1 MEFPDADTVDELVDD
16 VSFPTFATV
25 RQTPDT
31 DRVADVPA
39 AARDAAE
46 RLLSDRPTELDAGA
60 SVAVGLGSRGIT
72 DVVPVASAVVAVLR
86 ERGFDPFVVPAMGS
100 HGGASAVGQRR
111 TLDALGL
118 NEASLDCP
126 IDARMETVVLERDDG
141 GPDAHL
147 ATAVAE
153 ADAFLVVN
161 RVKPH
166 TNFTGDVESGLCKM
180 TAIGLGKRP
189 GAAAVHA
196 RAAEEGYVPA
206 IVETMETIRAASPAA
221 FLGGVAVVENFAE
234 ETARVAGVPA
244 ADLPGA
250 EAELLDDA
258 RAAMATLPVSDLD
271 VLVVERLG
279 KDVSG
284 TGMDTNV
291 VGRYGVLGSDD
302 PEKPRIDRIVALG
315 LTEETHGN
323 GHGIGLVDLTTVD
336 IAESLDLEQMYA
348 NALTSG
354 SLSRDA
360 IPVALPSERLALAAA
375 CTTAGPYDPE
385 TVRIA
390 WIRDTSH
397 LGELRVSE
405 ALARDVERGAFGD
418 ARVGERWELTFE
430 DGTAGFD
437 SVNES
442 E

>member
-1 MEFPDADTVDELVDD
+1 
-16 VSFPTFATV
+16 
-25 RQTPDT
+25 
-31 DRVADVPA
+31 
-39 AARDAAE
+39 
-46 RLLSDRPTELDAGA
+46 
-60 SVAVGLGSRGIT
+60 
-72 DVVPVASAVVAVLR
+72 
-86 ERGFDPFVVPAMGS
+86 
-100 HGGASAVGQRR
+100 
-111 TLDALGL
+111 
-118 NEASLDCP
+118 
-126 IDARMETVVLERDDG
+126 
-141 GPDAHL
+141 
-147 ATAVAE
+147 
-153 ADAFLVVN
+153 
-161 RVKPH
+161 
-166 TNFTGDVESGLCKM
+166 M

-302 PEKPRIDRIVALG
+302 PETPRIDRIVALG

-323 GHGIGLVDLTTVD
+323 GHGIGLADLTTVGV
-336 IAESLDLEQMYA
+336 AESLDLDQMYA

-360 IPVALPSERLALAAA
+360 IPVALPTEELALAAA

-390 WIRDTSH
+390 WVRDTSH
-397 LGELRVSE
+397 LGKLRVSE
-405 ALARDVERGAFGD
+405 ALAREIERGED
-418 ARVGERWELTFE
+418 EDVRVGERWELTFE
-430 DGTAGFD
+430 DGTAGFEARD
-437 SVNES
+437 ETA
-442 E
+442 

>member
-39 AARDAAE
+39 AARDAVE
-46 RLLSDRPTELDAGA
+46 RLLTDHVAELDDGA

-72 DVVPVASAVVAVLR
+72 DIVPVASAVVAVLR

-100 HGGASAVGQRR
+100 HGGASAAGQRR

-302 PEKPRIDRIVALG
+302 PETPRIDRIVALG